1 TLVSLDLNVCFV
13 VRRCLRS
20 AESARGNRLQGPLS
34 VHYLMS
40 AIKAALHWSL
50 LIAHCS
56 LLTGLWLQCPP
67 PLDPIPRRLLDPF
80 CGAVELTPLE
90 PE

>member
-1 TLVSLDLNVCFV
+1 
-13 VRRCLRS
+13 
-20 AESARGNRLQGPLS
+20 
-34 VHYLMS
+34 MS

-50 LIAHCS
+50 LIAYCLLLIAYCL